1 VGDTVNTGA
10 RLEGQA
16 PVGGVLIGAETYRR
30 LPVGTIATPMP
41 GLNVKG
47 KDDSV
52 DAYIM
57 HALPA

>member
-1 VGDTVNTGA
+1 MKP
-10 RLEGQA
+10 L
-16 PVGGVLIGAETYRR
+16 PVKPLRVLIGAETYRR